1 MMKPERIKGSFGFY
15 DTVIYKGQ
23 KVARFEIGA
32 MKADKK
38 MCAYL
43 KITKEELY
51 EMNTNML
58 RKYYDETYI
67 YSWGSTIW

>member
-1 MMKPERIKGSFGFY
+1 MQPQRIKGGGVHLY
-15 DTVIYKGQ
+15 ETVIYKGQ
-23 KVARFEIGA
+23 EVARFEIGA

-38 MCAYL
+38 MCEYL

-58 RKYYDETYI
+58 RKYYDETYF